1 MTQGYEIA
9 KRGFRVVIPD
19 AQYHGERMVGGPA
32 KTHFLEFW
40 QIIADSV
47 AEFPKIVDYYEETT
61 GIKDDFVGVSG
72 LSMGGITTCAL
83 MASYDWISSAVC
95 LMGSRVLSNLQKADC
110 FDAGGQNV
118 PQQYVDS
125 QLQAL
130 RAIDLS
136 LAPEKIAARPF
147 HFWHGTADQIV
158 PYKPTKAFT
167 IESRMKITLKR
178 RLLRQLKRPCTRSHM
193 KRRLRWLK
201 NLLNITKTDKRG
213 RSNVRTY
220 E

>member
-1 MTQGYEIA
+1 MIEVACKHAGEYPVLELNDSNLRDESLPLAFFYHGWEGCKEKVLTQGYEIA

-95 LMGSRVLSNLQKADC
+95 LMGSPCPVEFAKKLIASMRRSKTFRSNTLIRSFRLCARLIC
-110 FDAGGQNV
+110 R
-118 PQQYVDS
+118 
-125 QLQAL
+125 L
-130 RAIDLS
+130 R
-136 LAPEKIAARPF
+136 
-147 HFWHGTADQIV
+147 
-158 PYKPTKAFT
+158 
-167 IESRMKITLKR
+167 LKR
-178 RLLRQLKRPCTRSHM
+178 LPHARSILA
-193 KRRLRWLK
+193 R
-201 NLLNITKTDKRG
+201 NG
-213 RSNVRTY
+213 RSDSTV
-220 E
+220 

>member
-1 MTQGYEIA
+1 MIEVACKHAGEYPVLELNDSNLRDEALPLAFFYHGWEGCKEKVLTQGYEIA

-95 LMGSRVLSNLQKADC
+95 LMGSRVLSNLRK
-110 FDAGGQNV
+110 
-118 PQQYVDS
+118 S
-125 QLQAL
+125 
-130 RAIDLS
+130 
-136 LAPEKIAARPF
+136 
-147 HFWHGTADQIV
+147 
-158 PYKPTKAFT
+158 
-167 IESRMKITLKR
+167 
-178 RLLRQLKRPCTRSHM
+178 
-193 KRRLRWLK
+193 
-201 NLLNITKTDKRG
+201 
-213 RSNVRTY
+213 
-220 E
+220 